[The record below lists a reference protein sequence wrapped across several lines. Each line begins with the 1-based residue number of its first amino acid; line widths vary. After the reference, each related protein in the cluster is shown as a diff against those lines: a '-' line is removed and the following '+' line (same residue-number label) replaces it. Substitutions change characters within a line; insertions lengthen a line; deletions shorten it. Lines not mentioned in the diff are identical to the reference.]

1 MAVLCDRTI
10 EELVTHKDLIVPYS
24 ITQLQPASYDVRL
37 ADIKGALSKEWAT
50 DANGVKTSITWWL
63 DSKQFVLGSTIEK
76 VCLPDDI
83 VARIEGKS
91 SLARLGIIVHTA
103 GFIDPGFCGT
113 LTLEITNL
121 SDEAIPLKLNQ
132 LIAQIAFQTLDK
144 PAARPYG
151 HPSLG
156 SHYQGQNGVTPSAHK

>member
-1 MAVLCDRTI
+1 MAVLSDRTI
-10 EELVTHKDLIVPYS
+10 EELVTHNDLLCPYDQD
-24 ITQLQPASYDVRL
+24 QLQPASYDVRL
-37 ADIKGALSKEWAT
+37 ADIENAHAIEKSNEGT
-50 DANGVKTSITWWL
+50 TWRL
-63 DSKQFVLGSTIEK
+63 APGQFVLGSTVEK
-76 VCLPDDI
+76 ICLPDDI

-121 SDEAIPLKLNQ
+121 SKKYVPLKLNQ

-151 HPSLG
+151 HPALK
-156 SHYQGQNGVTPSAHK
+156 SHYQGQLGITPSALK

>member
-1 MAVLCDRTI
+1 MTVLSDRTI
-10 EELVTHKDLIVPYS
+10 EELVTDKDLIVPYS
-24 ITQLQPASYDVRL
+24 QEQLQPASYDVKL
-37 ADIKGALSKEWAT
+37 ADIQGLHWVNKDGL
-50 DANGVKTSITWWL
+50 KTWRL
-63 DSKQFVLGSTIEK
+63 AAGRFVLGSTLEK

-91 SLARLGIIVHTA
+91 SLARMGIIVHTA
-103 GFIDPGFCGT
+103 GFVDPGFCGT

-121 SDEAIPLKLNQ
+121 SIDPVTLKENQ
-132 LIAQIAFQTLDK
+132 LIAQLAFQELDR

-156 SHYQGQNGVTPSAHK
+156 SHYQGQDGITPSVLK

>member
-1 MAVLCDRTI
+1 MTVLSDRTI
-10 EELVTHKDLIVPYS
+10 EELVTNKDLIVPYS
-24 ITQLQPASYDVRL
+24 QEQLQPASYDVRL
-37 ADIKGALSKEWAT
+37 ADIKGAVSKDREN
-50 DANGVKTSITWWL
+50 DIWWL
-63 DSKQFVLGSTIEK
+63 GPGQFVLGSTMEK

-91 SLARLGIIVHTA
+91 SLARMGIIVHTA

-121 SDEAIPLKLNQ
+121 SSDSVPLKRNQ
-132 LIAQIAFQTLDK
+132 LIAQLAFQELDR

-156 SHYQGQNGVTPSAHK
+156 SHYQGQDGITPSVLK